1 MTVDDDRL
9 EFESQTISQSHRLG
23 KDKQVFSQATETLIS
38 LDQYDYYYLWTWMG
52 VPIIQLPADI
62 IATQE
67 AIWKSKPDVIIETG
81 VARGGSVIF
90 LASML
95 EMIGSKGFVIGVDI
109 DLRHHNLETIKEH
122 QMSHKIKL
130 VSGSSVDKNTLR
142 HIEDLLPEGAKIMVI
157 LDSDHSRE
165 HVLEELRTYSKFCT
179 KGCYLVIADTIL
191 GYLDKSQT
199 PKKRS
204 QLLYQGNE
212 PLAARDIFLAEN
224 NRFEIDKTLNGKL
237 VLSSS
242 PGGYLKCVKEA
253 YK

>member
-1 MTVDDDRL
+1 MTAKDDRL

-38 LDQYDYYYLWTWMG
+38 LDQYDYPYLWSWMG

-95 EMIGSKGFVIGVDI
+95 EMIKSKGFVIGVDI
-109 DLRHHNLETIKEH
+109 DLRQHNKETIKEH
-122 QMSHKIKL
+122 QLSHKVKL
-130 VSGSSVDKNTLR
+130 VSGSSVDKNTIR
-142 HIEDLLPEGAKIMVI
+142 NIEDLLPEKAKIMVI
-157 LDSDHSRE
+157 LDSDHSRD
-165 HVLEELRTYSKFCT
+165 HVLDELRIYSKFCT

-191 GYLDKSQT
+191 GHLNKSQA

-224 NRFEIDKTLNGKL
+224 DRFEIDKTLNGKL

-253 YK
+253 Y